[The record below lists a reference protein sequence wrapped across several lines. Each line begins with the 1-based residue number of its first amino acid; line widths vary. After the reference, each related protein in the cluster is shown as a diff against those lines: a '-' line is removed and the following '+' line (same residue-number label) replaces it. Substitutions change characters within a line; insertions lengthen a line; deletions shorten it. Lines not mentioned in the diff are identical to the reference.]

1 MLFERDSHTRFW
13 AISDSGSPGALFS
26 NHNLHPNCP
35 ILLSTPPSLTALIH
49 LKLTMD
55 IAIDASLKR
64 QLDPLTKAELEH
76 LRESLLSEGCREA
89 IAVWATNFQLDCC
102 GCSQTDVNRFRVNEH
117 DAVVCTRCQQPVT
130 RYDAVLIDG
139 HNRYEIC
146 DQHNIPLKIKPMLF
160 ASRSE
165 VEDWIDRNQVGKR
178 NLSLEA
184 FRIVTGRI
192 YLRRKRKHGNEGGEQ
207 DRRLKHQVEVLA
219 NDVTKQLPVAI
230 DTAAEVAQELGVS
243 KATVQRNAQRA
254 EVHDRMML
262 IGDTAAM
269 QAAKSLPQKDIA
281 RARQIA
287 KDSNGSLA
295 AKLKS
300 LSQQRFD
307 RSEDRSSSDQH
318 QDQRID
324 TDESRRP
331 LAMREVD
338 LFLTRLD
345 VSPADVRKKVI
356 RGLMDKTTTTRDPK
370 ETSKSVLATHL
381 STPTTPDARTAS

>member
-1 MLFERDSHTRFW
+1 
-13 AISDSGSPGALFS
+13 
-26 NHNLHPNCP
+26 
-35 ILLSTPPSLTALIH
+35 
-49 LKLTMD
+49 MD

-345 VSPADVRKKVI
+345 VSPANVRKKVI

-370 ETSKSVLATHL
+370 GTSQSVLATHL